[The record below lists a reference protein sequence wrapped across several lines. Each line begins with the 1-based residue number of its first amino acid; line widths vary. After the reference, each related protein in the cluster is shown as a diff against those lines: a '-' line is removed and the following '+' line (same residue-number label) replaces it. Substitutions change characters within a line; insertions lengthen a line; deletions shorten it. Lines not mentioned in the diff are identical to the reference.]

1 MAGLESYCR
10 ISCGATGNENNE
22 PFLLSLRGDDAIN
35 TLHSYGIHKVPHLG
49 KQYVISS
56 HCVCISVFFSV
67 DRRLWFKLCFIPS
80 TGFAV
85 PPTNAQVINNL

>member
-22 PFLLSLRGDDAIN
+22 PFLLSLREDDAID

-56 HCVCISVFFSV
+56 HCVCISVFFS
-67 DRRLWFKLCFIPS
+67 L
-80 TGFAV
+80 TGVYGSNYALSLPLV
-85 PPTNAQVINNL
+85 LLSLPPTLK